1 MIIDSANLTALKEA
15 INKRFQAGFTTASV
29 FWPELAM
36 LVPSTTAIET
46 YAWLA
51 DIPGFREWVGERVV
65 HNLKSRGAKV
75 ENKKYE
81 DTIEI
86 PREKLEDDQYGIYG
100 VYAEMMGAAARKLP
114 DQLLAAILK
123 AGNATT
129 IWDGQFFF
137 DTDHPVNWDDAS
149 SGVQSNLFT
158 TKPLNSANYA
168 EVRAAMVSY
177 RGESGRSMAVMPNMI
192 CVPPQ
197 LERVA
202 KEIVAGEII
211 PSVAGTAAQSNVFK
225 GTATVHV
232 IPELASEG
240 TVWYL
245 CDTSKPVKPFVWQ
258 ERTPVEFTPKFN
270 PTDDNVFFQDEF
282 VFGGRIRGAATHG
295 LWFLA
300 ARCEG

>member
-137 DTDHPVNWDDAS
+137 DTDHPVNPDDPS
-149 SGVQSNLFT
+149 SPVQVNRFT
-158 TKPLNSANYA
+158 TKPLNAANYA
-168 EVRAAMVSY
+168 EVRAAMLSY
-177 RGESGRSMAVMPNMI
+177 VGEGGRSMAVTPNMI

-197 LERVA
+197 LERTA

-211 PSVAGTAAQSNVFK
+211 PSAAGTASQSNVFK

-232 IPELASEG
+232 VPELASEA

-245 CDTSKPVKPFVWQ
+245 CDTTKPVKPFVWQ

-270 PTDDNVFFQDEF
+270 PGDDNVFCQDKYL
-282 VFGGRIRGAATHG
+282 FGGRIRGAATYG